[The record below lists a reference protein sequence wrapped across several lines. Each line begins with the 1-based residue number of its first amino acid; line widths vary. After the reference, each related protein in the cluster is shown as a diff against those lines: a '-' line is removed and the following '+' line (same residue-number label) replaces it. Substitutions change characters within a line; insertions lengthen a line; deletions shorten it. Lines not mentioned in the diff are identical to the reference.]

1 MLTATLTGFFT
12 CLTLIMAI
20 GAQNAF
26 VLRQGLMRAHV
37 LAVCLVCAAS
47 DAILVSVG
55 VAGIGKLSAVAPW
68 APMALTLAGAAF
80 LIVYGALSLYRA
92 FFNGTLNAAN
102 HGTGSRGEAIMTC
115 LAITWLNP
123 HVYLDTVVLM
133 GAVSAGFGPLS
144 QKVAY
149 VIGAVLASFVFF
161 LSLGYGARLLAPF
174 FASHR
179 AWSTLDVGI
188 ALVMWSI
195 AAGLIAGI
203 WDS

>member
-1 MLTATLTGFFT
+1 MLTAALTGFFT

-37 LAVCLVCAAS
+37 LAVCLVCAGS
-47 DAILVSVG
+47 DAILVSAG
-55 VAGIGKLSAVAPW
+55 VAGIGTLSAVAPW
-68 APMALTLAGAAF
+68 APVALTLAGAAF

-92 FFNGTLNAAN
+92 FFNGALSAAN
-102 HGTGSRGEAIMTC
+102 HGTGSLGEAIMTC

-123 HVYLDTVVLM
+123 HVYLDTVILM
-133 GAVSAGFGPLS
+133 GAVSAGFGS
-144 QKVAY
+144 FAQKGAY
-149 VIGAVLASFVFF
+149 VAGAVFASFVFF

-179 AWSTLDVGI
+179 AWRSLDVGI

-195 AAGLIAGI
+195 AAGLIAGV
-203 WDS
+203 WGG